1 LPLNNKGKVL
11 AGAVEGCRWSRERA
25 LQAGTTQQRGSA
37 MLERR
42 GGEGEGMIRIIG

>member
-11 AGAVEGCRWSRERA
+11 AGAVGGCRWSRVRA
-25 LQAGTTQQRGSA
+25 LQAGTTQQRGYG

-42 GGEGEGMIRIIG
+42 GEGGGMTRIMG